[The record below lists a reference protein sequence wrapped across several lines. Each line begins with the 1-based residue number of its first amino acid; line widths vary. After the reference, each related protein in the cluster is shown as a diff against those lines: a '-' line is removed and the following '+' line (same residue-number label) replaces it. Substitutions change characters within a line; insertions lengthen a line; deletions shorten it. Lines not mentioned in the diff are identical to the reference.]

1 MRSPNNERSLSLEQ
15 GVFVI
20 EFYTRWCGT
29 CRAVT
34 RHLMELEDE
43 MGFNGILIDVEQ
55 LPVVAKS
62 FLIRGVPVIIL
73 LQDGIDLGR
82 ISGSLTKEE
91 IRAWLLDFGVL

>member
-1 MRSPNNERSLSLEQ
+1 VKSPNNERSLSLEN

-34 RHLMELEDE
+34 RHLMELEEE
-43 MGFNGILIDVEQ
+43 MGFEGILIDVEQ
-55 LPVVAKS
+55 IPVVAKS
-62 FLIRGVPVIIL
+62 FLVRGVPVIVV

-91 IRAWLLDFGVL
+91 IRSWLLGFGVL

>member
-1 MRSPNNERSLSLEQ
+1 MRTPNNEQSLHLEQ

-20 EFYTRWCGT
+20 EFYARWCGT

-34 RHLMELEDE
+34 RHLLELEDE

-55 LPVVAKS
+55 LPLVAKS
-62 FLIRGVPVIIL
+62 FLVRGVPVILL

-82 ISGSLTKEE
+82 TSGSLTKEE
-91 IRAWLLDFGVL
+91 IRAWLLEFEVL

>member
-1 MRSPNNERSLSLEQ
+1 VKSPNNERSLSLEN

-34 RHLMELEDE
+34 RHLMELEEE
-43 MGFNGILIDVEQ
+43 MGFEGILIDVEQ
-55 LPVVAKS
+55 IPVVPKS
-62 FLIRGVPVIIL
+62 FLVRGVPVIVV

-91 IRAWLLDFGVL
+91 IRSWLLGFGVL